1 MKWNN
6 IVRIKIALKNTEE
19 DWNSVVEYFDN
30 KYDEDFIKE
39 KSLIGIEN
47 GEGIFLIRT
56 YRKINEKDLLILKE
70 ILGEN
75 YISATVNSNT
85 FSPD

>member
-39 KSLIGIEN
+39 KSLIGIEDGN
-47 GEGIFLIRT
+47 GVFLIRT
-56 YRKINEKDLLILKE
+56 FRKISEKDLLILKE

-75 YISATVNSNT
+75 YISATVDSNT
-85 FSPD
+85 FSFD